1 MEPDALLN
9 FPLTQDWHNV
19 APGVLEVPTGHVS
32 HDSLGGTLPLVPAT
46 HALKPLGLVASI
58 LDPSGTTTDEE
69 PPLATT
75 CPGSTL
81 LHADCSGSGCKYP
94 NGQSL
99 HLTLPFL
106 LVNLPGGQGM
116 HDTEPVLSVY
126 VPFEQ
131 GVRGAFTPAQ
141 V

>member
-1 MEPDALLN
+1 MEPDASLN

-19 APGVLEVPTGHVS
+19 APGVLDVPTGHFS
-32 HDSLGGTLPLVPAT
+32 HDLLGGSLPLVPAA
-46 HALKPLGLVASI
+46 HALKPLGFDASI

-75 CPGSTL
+75 CPGSTFL
-81 LHADCSGSGCKYP
+81 QADCSGSGCKYP
-94 NGQSL
+94 NGQWL

-126 VPFEQ
+126 VPLEQ